1 MLMVEAEVVV
11 RGIEG
16 EGKGEMRCW
25 GGRGGGAS
33 PLRNIGLGGGGLTT
47 AGADAEALGVQLA
60 WDWVWVWLLVG
71 VAVEL
76 GPAPSSPPSPA
87 PEGVVGGPLLLAML
101 LANRDVNS
109 LTLDPPPCCCLTG
122 GVANGDVGAGRS
134 GDGDT
139 APGDTG
145 LRWNGEFLVAVGAP
159 REPDPIGEAYDPSGD
174 GLYGPAVGV
183 ACYHDTRDGTGLA
196 IGLRYSCIGLIDGAS
211 RTMVLPGSHLYK
223 VT

>member
-60 WDWVWVWLLVG
+60 WDDWVWLVG
-71 VAVEL
+71 VDKGAGAPSPRP
-76 GPAPSSPPSPA
+76 GPAPSGPPSPTPGA
-87 PEGVVGGPLLLAML
+87 VGGPLLLAML

-109 LTLDPPPCCCLTG
+109 LTLAPPGCPCCLLTG
-122 GVANGDVGAGRS
+122 GVANGDVGAACRS
-134 GDGDT
+134 GDGD
-139 APGDTG
+139 AGDTA

-183 ACYHDTRDGTGLA
+183 A
-196 IGLRYSCIGLIDGAS
+196 
-211 RTMVLPGSHLYK
+211 MVMVPTCVK
-223 VT
+223 

>member
-1 MLMVEAEVVV
+1 MEEAVVVV
-11 RGIEG
+11 RCIEG

-47 AGADAEALGVQLA
+47 VGAEAEALGVQLA
-60 WDWVWVWLLVG
+60 WDCVWIVVG
-71 VAVEL
+71 VAVEA
-76 GPAPSSPPSPA
+76 GPAPPSGPPSPA
-87 PEGVVGGPLLLAML
+87 PEGVVGGPLLLLAML

-109 LTLDPPPCCCLTG
+109 LTLDPLSCWCLTG

-134 GDGDT
+134 GDGEA
-139 APGDTG
+139 APGDTA

-174 GLYGPAVGV
+174 GLNGPAVGV
-183 ACYHDTRDGTGLA
+183 ACNDDTRDGPELA
-196 IGLRYSCIGLIDGAS
+196 IGIGKSCMGFKFIDGHDRAS
-211 RTMVLPGSHLYK
+211 RTMVLVPTYK
-223 VT
+223 K